1 MTTTWTS
8 FLHRRTDD
16 GTATLLGLGARPAPP
31 RPAPPAAP
39 VRRAGPQPTPTA
51 ANGMHRAPRRSK
63 ETHIISS
70 RPKQRQPPTRT
81 RQTHPTLATMLF
93 RNLVVAALSALA
105 AIDVAS
111 ADSILEIAASAD
123 DFSTLAAA
131 VSASEPI
138 KEALAA
144 NGTYTVFAPVNAA
157 FDALPEGLVAKLLES
172 QWAPQLQDLLQY
184 HVLGSVVTSA
194 DLKEGMFETL
204 NGEKVD
210 ITLTPPMVNDAT
222 ILVDSVVDVMAD
234 NGVIHGIDKVLVP
247 PSVLNNIVAV
257 AQGNEAFKTLV
268 QAVVAAGLVDA
279 LSSDELGPLT
289 VFAPTD
295 DAFAA
300 LPEGTLASLLEP
312 DNKDKLI
319 DILQYHVVPGNA
331 VSSGLSS
338 GMVDTLL
345 GEKLDIEVAD
355 GGVTVNGATV
365 TAADILANNGV
376 VHVIDQVLIPAEDMK
391 ADAEDETMTATT
403 TPPAAETSA
412 TTVPET
418 VPAPAPADAP
428 EESGAARG
436 VWGIGAVLTASASL
450 WAL

>member
-1 MTTTWTS
+1 
-8 FLHRRTDD
+8 
-16 GTATLLGLGARPAPP
+16 
-31 RPAPPAAP
+31 
-39 VRRAGPQPTPTA
+39 
-51 ANGMHRAPRRSK
+51 
-63 ETHIISS
+63 
-70 RPKQRQPPTRT
+70 
-81 RQTHPTLATMLF
+81 MLF

-157 FDALPEGLVAKLLES
+157 FEALPEGLVAKLLES

-204 NGEKVD
+204 NGEKVE

-268 QAVVAAGLVDA
+268 KAVVAAGLVDA
-279 LSSDELGPLT
+279 LSSDTLGPLT

-312 DNKDKLI
+312 ENKDKLVE
-319 DILQYHVVPGNA
+319 ILQYHVVPGNA

-345 GEKLDIEVAD
+345 GEKLDVEVTD
-355 GGVTVNGATV
+355 GGVTVNGAAV

-376 VHVIDQVLIPAEDMK
+376 VHVIDKVLIPAEDMK

-436 VWGIGAVLTASASL
+436 AWGVGAVLAAAASL